1 MEPLGSVLCLDPCY
15 SFILSSCSCLCY
27 FVLINGWPRG
37 GGAEP
42 QDRTHEMKLNASTQG
57 PDNEAQPQLQPSS
70 KFIQAA
76 RRVVVAFAERAS
88 HAANRRQTND

>member
-1 MEPLGSVLCLDPCY
+1 
-15 SFILSSCSCLCY
+15 
-27 FVLINGWPRG
+27 
-37 GGAEP
+37 
-42 QDRTHEMKLNASTQG
+42 MKLNASTQG

-88 HAANRRQTND
+88 HAANRRQTNDWWAGRMPQIFVLVAIRSAKQSWGRRFDAARSTQHAARSTQHAAVYA